1 MKIYQIFVDRFS
13 TDNAHK
19 DARLAFKTSKT
30 WMGGNL
36 KGVIS
41 KLGYIKDMSFDA
53 IWLTPIFSTSDY
65 HGYSTTDF
73 YSVDRHFGSN
83 NTLKKLVDTAHSIGL
98 KVILDFVANHVS
110 YKHPFFVSALK
121 NGKSRYKK
129 WFVFD
134 GKDNYMSFL
143 GFKGLPK
150 LNTKNKEVIDY
161 LTEAGLFWIN
171 NFGIDGYRLD
181 HAIGP
186 SMEFWKVFTEACKKV
201 DRNFAFLPEIWLSGI
216 APKYLNTLWF
226 LEDET
231 KKNALLELVNKN
243 IGKAWD
249 EIQSAKAEEFAME
262 LFSRLFKTPLDFSS
276 NLAIRRLKFDMLEKR
291 RKKGFIFADNH
302 DMQRIS
308 WLIPDKTNSVVR
320 ELGKAQNS
328 IVYYGTE
335 IGLSQKRDFSRL
347 ASFSDIECRRFMAW
361 KKDNISKVKKFKY
374 NFLGNQL

>member
-13 TDNAHK
+13 TGNAYK

-36 KGVIS
+36 NGVIS
-41 KLGYIKDMSFDA
+41 KLGYIREMGFDA
-53 IWLTPIFSTSDY
+53 IWLTPIFSASDY
-65 HGYSTTDF
+65 HGYSTMDF

-83 NTLKKLVDTAHSIGL
+83 NTLKKLVDSAHSIGL

-110 YKHPFFVSALK
+110 YKHPFFVSAL
-121 NGKSRYKK
+121 NNEKSRYRK

-134 GKDNYMSFL
+134 RKDNYMSFL

-150 LNTKNKEVIDY
+150 LNTKNRDVINY

-171 NFGIDGYRLD
+171 NLGIDGYRLD

-186 SMEFWKVFTEACKKV
+186 SMEFWKEFTEACKKA
-201 DRNFAFLPEIWLSGI
+201 DRNFVFLPEIWLSGI
-216 APKYLNTLWF
+216 DPKYINTLWF
-226 LEDET
+226 LGGET
-231 KKNALLELVNKN
+231 KKNALLEIINKN
-243 IGKAWD
+243 IGKTWD
-249 EIQSAKAEEFAME
+249 EIRSAEGEEFAMKI
-262 LFSRLFKTPLDFSS
+262 FSSLFKTPLDFSS
-276 NLAIRRLKFDMLEKR
+276 NLAIRRQDFELLHKS

-308 WLIPDKTNSVVR
+308 WLIPDKIDLVVR
-320 ELGKAQNS
+320 ELGKAENS

-347 ASFSDIECRRFMAW
+347 ASFSDIECRRFMVW
-361 KKDNISKVKKFKY
+361 KKDNTSKIKKFKY
-374 NFLGNQL
+374 NFLSN

>member
-13 TDNAHK
+13 TGNAYK

-36 KGVIS
+36 NGVIS
-41 KLGYIKDMSFDA
+41 KLGYIREMGFDA
-53 IWLTPIFSTSDY
+53 IWLTPIFSASDY
-65 HGYSTTDF
+65 HGYSTMDF

-83 NTLKKLVDTAHSIGL
+83 NTLKKLVDSAHSIGL

-110 YKHPFFVSALK
+110 YKHPFFVSAL
-121 NGKSRYKK
+121 NNEKSRYRK

-134 GKDNYMSFL
+134 RKDNYMSFL

-150 LNTKNKEVIDY
+150 LNTKNRDVINY

-171 NFGIDGYRLD
+171 NLGIDGYRLD

-186 SMEFWKVFTEACKKV
+186 SMEFWKEFTEACKKA
-201 DRNFAFLPEIWLSGI
+201 DRNFVFLPEIWLSGI
-216 APKYLNTLWF
+216 DPKYINTLWF
-226 LEDET
+226 LGGET
-231 KKNALLELVNKN
+231 KKNALLEIINKN
-243 IGKAWD
+243 IGKTWD
-249 EIQSAKAEEFAME
+249 EIQSAEGEEFAMKI
-262 LFSRLFKTPLDFSS
+262 FSSLFKTPLDFSS
-276 NLAIRRLKFDMLEKR
+276 NLAIRRQDFELLHKS

-308 WLIPDKTNSVVR
+308 WLIPDKIDLVVR
-320 ELGKAQNS
+320 ELGKAENS

-347 ASFSDIECRRFMAW
+347 ASFSDIECRRFMVW
-361 KKDNISKVKKFKY
+361 KKDNTSKIKKFKY
-374 NFLGNQL
+374 NFLSN